1 MSKVKLI
8 ITSFVVLLSLAFIS
22 EAVYSQTPCTFW
34 SKLYNGPAN
43 LQDSSVAMCVNP
55 SGFVYVTGWSLA
67 SANNADIVT
76 IRYNPATGDT
86 VWVKRYTGLGAEDKP
101 QAITCDNNAVYVT
114 GWSFNGANRNV
125 VTIKYDAATGN
136 QLWAVTY
143 NGTGNGGDYGY
154 AITVDGLGNVY
165 TAGRTDVGGSQKYL
179 VIKYDAAGNT
189 AASFPFVYSGAQSTA
204 FDQAQSVKVDGSG
217 NIYVT
222 GKSGT
227 AGTENWMTIKLT
239 SGGAEQWVKKYNG
252 TQNAEDNA
260 LVILLDNSGTNA
272 YVAGYAFF
280 TGQQQN
286 YVTIRYS
293 TATGDSTAG
302 VIYNGPANSTDQ
314 ITSAVIDA
322 SNNVY
327 VTGYSSAVG
336 TALDFAT
343 IKYNASL
350 SQQWIARS
358 NGATNEQPTSI
369 SVDNASSFVYVTGSV
384 FSGNYDYLT
393 IGYRNDG
400 SLYWQKTETGTGG
413 ANDFA
418 SFVVAADSTR
428 IFVTGSANFSATGIA
443 FYTIRYTACTGIE
456 PISNIVPSKY
466 ALLQNYP
473 NPFNP
478 STTIRFDVAKSGFVK
493 ISVFDVTGKLV
504 EVLGAENLRPGQY
517 EVKWDASKYS
527 SGIYFYSIA
536 TDNFVETKKMI
547 LTK

>member
-1 MSKVKLI
+1 MNKIKLSI
-8 ITSFVVLLSLAFIS
+8 LSFFVFLIFVSVS
-22 EAVYSQTPCTFW
+22 YSQNTPCTIW
-34 SKLYNGPAN
+34 SRLYNGPAN

-67 SANNADIVT
+67 AANNADIVT
-76 IRYNPATGDT
+76 IRYNPDTGDT
-86 VWVKRYTGLGAEDKP
+86 VWVRRYTGLGAEDKP

-114 GWSFNGANRNV
+114 GWTFNGANRNV
-125 VTIKYDAATGN
+125 ITIKYDAASGN

-143 NGTGNGGDYGY
+143 NGTGNGGDYGFSI
-154 AITVDGLGNVY
+154 AVDGSGNVY
-165 TAGRTDVGGSQKYL
+165 VAGRTDVGGQQKYL
-179 VIKYDAAGNT
+179 VLKYDASGNT
-189 AASFPFVYSGAQSTA
+189 AASFPFVYSGAQSTT

-227 AGTENWMTIKLT
+227 AGTENWMTIKVS
-239 SGGAEQWVKKYNG
+239 SGAIEQWVKKYNG
-252 TQNAEDNA
+252 TQNTEDNA
-260 LVILLDNSGTNA
+260 LFALLDNSGANL
-272 YVAGYAFF
+272 YVAGYTFT

-286 YVTIRYS
+286 YMVIRYNTS
-293 TATGDSTAG
+293 NGDSTAAFM
-302 VIYNGPANSTDQ
+302 YNGPASSTDQ
-314 ITSAVIDA
+314 ITSATIDN

-327 VTGYSSAVG
+327 VTGFSSASG
-336 TALDFAT
+336 SALDFAT
-343 IKYNASL
+343 IKLNASL
-350 SQQWIARS
+350 SQQWLARS
-358 NGATNEQPTSI
+358 SGATNEQPTSL

-400 SLYWQKTETGTGG
+400 SVYWQKTETGTGS

-443 FYTIRYTACTGIE
+443 FYTLRYTACTGIE
-456 PISNIVPSKY
+456 PISNIVPQKF

-478 STTIRFDVAKSGFVK
+478 STTIRFDIAKSGFVK
-493 ISVFDVTGKLV
+493 IAVYDITGKQI
-504 EVLGAENLRPGQY
+504 EVLGAEQLRAGEY
-517 EVKWDASKYS
+517 EVKWNAANYS
-527 SGIYFYSIA
+527 SGIYFYSIV